1 MAAAAQPQPKD
12 AKAEAEAEAEAERL
26 ATALCAALTGDAPTC
41 GFRVDFAAS
50 LLAVE
55 AADAKADA
63 DAVEDVLMRS
73 AALPERPL
81 VRPLARQL
89 LRWAATGECPLA
101 AAAVPRELDALQKR
115 EPAQR
120 LRALGGDVLAYVKR
134 ALDAAT
140 SGEAAT
146 AAAQLFQALQPR
158 GVLFLLGARG
168 PRECAHCCS

>member
-12 AKAEAEAEAEAERL
+12 AEAEAEAEAVAERL
-26 ATALCAALTGDAPTC
+26 ATALCAALGGDAPAL

-63 DAVEDVLMRS
+63 DAVEEALMRS

-89 LRWAATGECPLA
+89 LRWVATGECPLA
-101 AAAVPRELDALQKR
+101 VAAVPRELDALQKR

-120 LRALGGDVLAYVKR
+120 LRALGGQVSTVVKR
-134 ALDAAT
+134 ALEAAT
-140 SGEAAT
+140 SGEATA
-146 AAAQLFQALQPR
+146 AAAQLLQALQPR
-158 GVLFLLGARG
+158 GVLFLLGACSR
-168 PRECAHCCS
+168 RERARCN